1 MIKFSE
7 DIYDLTY
14 DNETNSYTFDGKSQK
29 TTPTSPSNNNP
40 DNKEINKSKPGSKNK
55 NKLKGQII
63 DIYIF

>member
-29 TTPTSPSNNNP
+29 TTPTSSSNNNP
-40 DNKEINKSKPGSKNK
+40 DNKEINK
-55 NKLKGQII
+55 
-63 DIYIF
+63 